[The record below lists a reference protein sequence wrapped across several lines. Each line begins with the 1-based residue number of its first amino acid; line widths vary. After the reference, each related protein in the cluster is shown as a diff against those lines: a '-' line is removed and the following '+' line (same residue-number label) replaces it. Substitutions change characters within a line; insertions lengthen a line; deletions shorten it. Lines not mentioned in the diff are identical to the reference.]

1 MSGPGPQRR
10 RSTSTSSF
18 GVGRRE
24 GHDSSAFYNR
34 FTPPVINN
42 DGTVAEPACVD
53 QIWVG
58 DARAM
63 DGCGDIADSSVALMV
78 TSPPYFAGK
87 AYEEDLGSDGIPG
100 SYIEYLEM
108 LEDVFAECVRK
119 LEPGGRMA
127 VNVANLGRKPY
138 QSLSADV
145 IDILSNQL
153 GLLLRGEVIWLKAK
167 GAGGNCAWGSFAS
180 PANPVLRDLTE
191 RIVIASK
198 GRFDRAA
205 SAKERAAAGR
215 PSQGSISADEFMEA
229 TTDVW
234 EILPESAR
242 RVGHPAPFPV
252 ELPQRLIELYT
263 YRDDLVLDPFMGVG
277 STAVAAIRTGRH
289 YVGFDTDAGYVAAAR
304 QRVIE
309 EREKLAAEGEGAPPP
324 SGPDKKSRPGRA
336 SARGSGPASGPDT
349 SGEMTL
355 GFDGPDDFAIEAS
368 RTGNSVGA
376 TAAFQ
381 ARDLGGTAA
390 SNGEISSEDF
400 QARASREGQKA
411 KDMAK
416 QLLEAAGFTDIRANV
431 KGPGGVEINFEARD
445 SAGRRWRFDVS
456 GAFTVTQRA
465 GLRRTD
471 TLWKALGKA
480 AVLHEAGQ
488 PSPPPL
494 VLLTTDRP
502 DPRSAGDRALAI
514 MCGPDKPIEAVVE
527 MGSRAVSQ
535 LQEIISRG

>member
-1 MSGPGPQRR
+1 MGDPGSQRR
-10 RSTSTSSF
+10 RGTSTSSF

-24 GHDSSAFYNR
+24 GHDSSGFYDR
-34 FTPPVINN
+34 FTPPVIDG
-42 DGTVAEPACVD
+42 DGTVAEPACRD

-58 DARAM
+58 DARDM
-63 DGCGDIADSSVALMV
+63 DGCGNIADSSVALMV

-87 AYEEDLGSDGIPG
+87 AYEEALGSGGVPG
-100 SYIEYLEM
+100 SYIEYLQM

-138 QSLSADV
+138 RSLSADV
-145 IDILSNQL
+145 IDILGKL
-153 GLLLRGEVIWLKAK
+153 GLLLRGEVIWLKAR

-215 PSQGSISADEFMEA
+215 PSQRSISADEFMEA

-234 EILPESAR
+234 EIPPESAR

-263 YRDDLVLDPFMGVG
+263 YRGDLVLDPFMGVG

-289 YVGFDTDAGYVAAAR
+289 YIGFDTDADYVETAE

-309 EREKLAAEGEGAPPP
+309 ERRVATKRELTAEHRRRENERNSSVPLANAARDQ
-324 SGPDKKSRPGRA
+324 PDDRNVPDSPT
-336 SARGSGPASGPDT
+336 SAKT
-349 SGEMTL
+349 SESEMTL
-355 GFDGPDDFAIEAS
+355 SFNDGGFK
-368 RTGNSVGA
+368 
-376 TAAFQ
+376 TAAAANGDVHPEDFQ
-381 ARDLGGTAA
+381 SRANRED
-390 SNGEISSEDF
+390 EEDF

-445 SAGRRWRFDVS
+445 SAGCRWRFDVS

-480 AVLHEAGQ
+480 AVLNEAGQ
-488 PSPPPL
+488 PNPPPL
-494 VLLTTDRP
+494 VLLTTDPP

-514 MCGPDKPIEAVVE
+514 MCGPDKPIQAVVK
-527 MGSRAVSQ
+527 MDTPGAVVQ
-535 LQEIISRG
+535 LRRITSRG

>member
-1 MSGPGPQRR
+1 MQSVSGPKR
-10 RSTSTSSF
+10 RSTATSSF

-24 GHDSSAFYNR
+24 GHDSSGFYGR
-34 FTPPVINN
+34 FTPPVING
-42 DGTVAEPACVD
+42 DGAVAEPACVD
-53 QIWVG
+53 RMWVG
-58 DARAM
+58 DARDM
-63 DGCGDIADSSVALMV
+63 DRHGDVADASVALMV

-87 AYEEDLGSDGIPG
+87 AYEEDLSADGVPG
-100 SYIEYLEM
+100 SYIEYLQM
-108 LEDVFAECVRK
+108 LTDVFAECVRK

-138 QSLSADV
+138 RSLSSDV
-145 IDILSNQL
+145 IDILSNRL
-153 GLLLRGEVIWLKAK
+153 GLLLRGEVIWLKAR

-198 GRFDRAA
+198 GRFDRAEEA
-205 SAKERAAAGR
+205 RARAAAR
-215 PSQGSISADEFMEA
+215 LPAADSISPDEFMEA
-229 TTDVW
+229 TTDMWEIPADSISADELMEATTTNVW
-234 EILPESAR
+234 EISPESAR

-252 ELPQRLIELYT
+252 ELPERLIGLYT
-263 YRDDLVLDPFMGVG
+263 YPGDLVLDPFMGVG
-277 STAVAAIRTGRH
+277 STAVAAVRTGRH
-289 YVGFDTDAGYVAAAR
+289 YVGFDTDAGYVAAAE

-309 EREKLAAEGEGAPPP
+309 ERRVATKRELTAEQRRRENE
-324 SGPDKKSRPGRA
+324 RN
-336 SARGSGPASGPDT
+336 SAKT
-349 SGEMTL
+349 SESEMTL
-355 GFDGPDDFAIEAS
+355 SFYDGGFK
-368 RTGNSVGA
+368 
-376 TAAFQ
+376 TAAAANGDAPPEDFQ
-381 ARDLGGTAA
+381 SRANRED
-390 SNGEISSEDF
+390 EEDF

-431 KGPGGVEINFEARD
+431 RGPGGVEINFEAQD
-445 SAGRRWRFDVS
+445 SAGCRWRFDVS

-488 PSPPPL
+488 PNPLPL
-494 VLLTTDRP
+494 VLLTTDPP

-514 MCGPDKPIEAVVE
+514 MCGPDKPIQAVVK
-527 MGSRAVSQ
+527 MDTPGAVVQ
-535 LQEIISRG
+535 LREIISRG